1 MNGASSTSFSV
12 TSDKARAEP
21 EPTSRL
27 SRLAVRQTDAV
38 RRWAVGGGLIYR
50 RGAVL
55 MVNNRRRSG
64 LTDWTTPGG
73 VIDPGET
80 MLEGLTREV
89 TEETGLAVVQ
99 WNGPVYTV
107 EAHAV
112 DMDWTLRVETH
123 ISVSHTGELSI
134 DDPDGIVFDAR
145 WVETHDLDRL
155 LNGQHRWFTEPLLTY
170 LGREQWTEAP
180 HFRYEVRGTDHR
192 SLEVTRIE
200 PAG

>member
-1 MNGASSTSFSV
+1 
-12 TSDKARAEP
+12 
-21 EPTSRL
+21 
-27 SRLAVRQTDAV
+27 
-38 RRWAVGGGLIYR
+38 
-50 RGAVL
+50 
-55 MVNNRRRSG
+55 MVNNRRHSG

-89 TEETGLAVVQ
+89 EEETGLAVAR
-99 WNGPVYTV
+99 WDGPVYTV

-123 ISVSHTGELSI
+123 ISVEHSGEVAI

-145 WVETHDLDRL
+145 WVAPDELDRL
-155 LNGQHRWFTEPLLTY
+155 LGGQHRWFVEPLLTF
-170 LGREQWTEAP
+170 LSQQRWSEPP

-192 SLEVTRIE
+192 SLEVIRIE
-200 PAG
+200 QTD